1 MQAFIRGRNIPS
13 FETGKHINKYTLIE
27 QNQLRVKLSKL
38 SKPDTIIATQYKKAV
53 VKTAYTI
60 KLMNNKPL
68 REDQHIHS

>member
-1 MQAFIRGRNIPS
+1 M
-13 FETGKHINKYTLIE
+13 
-27 QNQLRVKLSKL
+27 RVKLSKL